1 MSTMTTRRSIA
12 AKRTTTIGLTGRQS
26 LQSTGDGIITSRV
39 VASGQFAGGLQK
51 HLTRAQTSPSHM
63 EVKLSPSARSI
74 GPSRADMSA
83 ACGALAE
90 AATLAPPAKQASIT
104 SANAQR
110 QMQQQQTRTGWMAV
124 ARINYGRSRSRPR
137 GQAQISTLA
146 HTILI
151 KAIVCSLLVQ
161 VAISSRSKRCRTTSL
176 GW

>member
-1 MSTMTTRRSIA
+1 MSKLKNIE
-12 AKRTTTIGLTGRQS
+12 L
-26 LQSTGDGIITSRV
+26 GDGKVIE
-39 VASGQFAGGLQK
+39 GF
-51 HLTRAQTSPSHM
+51 LTRAQTSPSHM
-63 EVKLSPSARSI
+63 EVKLSPSTRSI

-176 GW
+176 FGW